1 MNKLKHYLSLSNALS
16 IIFVIALASSA
27 FGQKAGET
35 KDTNATAPANAN
47 SANIQTVD
55 SRQSGE
61 WSVGINPTKN
71 TVQLANTTSNP
82 LPVKVIESGARRPFQ
97 TRISLNVE
105 SGGTLASGF
114 LQIPAGKRFVIENVS
129 AIARTP
135 VGLRMDINYFTYF
148 DDDFDGIADIN
159 DITFH
164 RFVLTEQGTFN
175 NQAAAT
181 ANHKVLVFAEEQ
193 IGQGHYQIG
202 VRVTLSGPNTAH
214 AQGQITFS
222 GYLEDLPTVP

>member
-1 MNKLKHYLSLSNALS
+1 MNKLKQYLSLPIGLS
-16 IIFVIALASSA
+16 MIFFVAGSA
-27 FGQKAGET
+27 FGQKSSEA
-35 KDTNATAPANAN
+35 KNANENAAANAN
-47 SANIQTVD
+47 AANIHTVD
-55 SRQSGE
+55 ARQSGE
-61 WSVGINPTKN
+61 WNVGINPTKN

-82 LPVKVIESGARRPFQ
+82 LPVKVVESGARRPFQ

-105 SGGTLASGF
+105 SGGGLASGF

-175 NQAAAT
+175 NQATAT

-222 GYLEDLPTVP
+222 GYLEDLPPQQ